1 MYYDVC
7 VRREGDCNAVKR
19 KFTPTK
25 AIVIAVIA
33 LVSGVIVFFAAVTA
47 ALFIGV
53 ENAAEESATL
63 QSKRLDEL
71 ERAYADGTAPKISEA
86 DICAFDLSC
95 AIADGVRI
103 NNLQYIATHNS
114 YKAVSTAVPSL
125 FMSSSGGRRWSR
137 WVA

>member
-53 ENAAEESATL
+53 ENAAEESAAGQTMFL
-63 QSKRLDEL
+63 RGAAS
-71 ERAYADGTAPKISEA
+71 A
-86 DICAFDLSC
+86 
-95 AIADGVRI
+95 
-103 NNLQYIATHNS
+103 
-114 YKAVSTAVPSL
+114 
-125 FMSSSGGRRWSR
+125 
-137 WVA
+137 